1 MRRAVVTAVLMFI
14 QFGVVTLNFRF
25 IAQGHYI
32 GAIATDALIA
42 ALGWSLL
49 RRVASADTTSERI
62 GYIIGAAL
70 GSPLG
75 IWLTK
80 H

>member
-1 MRRAVVTAVLMFI
+1 MRRAVVTAALMFI

-32 GAIATDALIA
+32 GAVVTDALIA
-42 ALGWSLL
+42 TLGWSLL